1 MLATTI
7 SNLQPPFLQQFI
19 GGEQQLTLKSV
30 DSNLRGVFTPRKK
43 KEPLS

>member
-19 GGEQQLTLKSV
+19 GGEQQTF
-30 DSNLRGVFTPRKK
+30 DI
-43 KEPLS
+43 